1 MWNFQGLKLF
11 FPSAR
16 FCAFGIRVHAF
27 LVHQFH
33 HTKSCKSHLGVCSLQ
48 SHLTSPAQKSWTFGC
63 LKAQEN
69 HMEVQM
75 LVAATVIS
83 FVFMI
88 CNAWAV
94 LYNLIMSCY
103 TWDLYT
109 SAQVCQEREARTE
122 MPWHV
127 WSAFYSVCCLKDMY
141 ALAWAWISFLIAR
154 SAANRCSAKIFSVPQ
169 KTSTARRCIDGRV
182 KKGKCS
188 VMVNDNASIVHCFLG
203 VRKIFQQ
210 ETQKYHHHDWSTNL
224 DAPVNKTLFLGG
236 ATSHHITSSLLP
248 SASLEPTCW
257 RAGTATPAAMCW
269 SVMCLGEKDHGNL
282 RVFSTQSR
290 K

>member
-16 FCAFGIRVHAF
+16 FCAFGIRVHAL

-94 LYNLIMSCY
+94 LYNLIISCY

-169 KTSTARRCIDGRV
+169 TTSTARRCIDGRV
-182 KKGKCS
+182 KKGQCS
-188 VMVNDNASIVHCFLG
+188 VMVNDNAYIVHCFLG
-203 VRKIFQQ
+203 VSKIFQQ
-210 ETQKYHHHDWSTNL
+210 ETKNIIIMTGQLASL
-224 DAPVNKTLFLGG
+224 DATVNKTLFLGG
-236 ATSHHITSSLLP
+236 CTSHHLKFAAICPPAWSRHAEGRGPRHLLRC
-248 SASLEPTCW
+248 AEVWCALVKKIM
-257 RAGTATPAAMCW
+257 GI
-269 SVMCLGEKDHGNL
+269 
-282 RVFSTQSR
+282 
-290 K
+290 